1 MESLRALAA
10 KAPANLTVV
19 LPGFL
24 DSARQAVFLFDA
36 FVMPSRYEGY
46 GLVLAEAMTTG
57 VPVVVNPVDSLPE
70 LCRFYRNH
78 AMADFESPE
87 RKAETAAILAESV
100 CRPKC
105 SPQVISRKD
114 EMADRYIRLY
124 ENLLGTRRKKKKN

>member
-1 MESLRALAA
+1 MAIPLE
-10 KAPANLTVV
+10 
-19 LPGFL
+19 
-24 DSARQAVFLFDA
+24 
-36 FVMPSRYEGY
+36 
-46 GLVLAEAMTTG
+46 
-57 VPVVVNPVDSLPE
+57 PE